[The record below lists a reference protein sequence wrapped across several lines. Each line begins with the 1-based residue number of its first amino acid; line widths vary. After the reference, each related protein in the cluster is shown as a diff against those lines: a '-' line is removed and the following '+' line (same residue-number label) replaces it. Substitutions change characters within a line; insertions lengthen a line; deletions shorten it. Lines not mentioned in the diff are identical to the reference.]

1 MPFTVLI
8 VDDEREM
15 CVSLSEILRSKG
27 FETIVATDPQTVPAL
42 LRKKRVDLAIM
53 DIRMPQLPGLDL
65 LKALKHEQPSLPVIM
80 ITGFPSVENAVRSMR
95 YGALNFFVKPLPIQE
110 LLQEVRQLAGSP
122 ALRSGGEER
131 IVTRNPRMLRI
142 LQEVQRVAPTDA
154 AVVITGETGTGKEL
168 IAAAIHAGS
177 SRQQGPF
184 VKLNCA
190 SIPDTLLESELFG
203 HEKGAYTDAADRH
216 IGKLEAADRGTLFF
230 DEIGDMTV
238 RTQAKLLRVLQDG
251 EFQRLGGLQTL
262 RADVRILAATNQDV
276 QRLLAQGSFR
286 EDLYYRLAV
295 VHIEVPALRERKED
309 LEPLSEHFLQRFNQ
323 RYGREVAG
331 ISPEVREIFQR
342 HNWPGNVR
350 ELKNCLERAV
360 IFCDGPTIGPEHLQ
374 AQYRL
379 LEEPS
384 FPRELEGARERLD
397 RELIAEALARSRGEK
412 QKAAALLHISRKTLY
427 NRMKKLGME

>member
-1 MPFTVLI
+1 
-8 VDDEREM
+8 
-15 CVSLSEILRSKG
+15 
-27 FETIVATDPQTVPAL
+27 
-42 LRKKRVDLAIM
+42 
-53 DIRMPQLPGLDL
+53 
-65 LKALKHEQPSLPVIM
+65 
-80 ITGFPSVENAVRSMR
+80 
-95 YGALNFFVKPLPIQE
+95 
-110 LLQEVRQLAGSP
+110 
-122 ALRSGGEER
+122 
-131 IVTRNPRMLRI
+131 
-142 LQEVQRVAPTDA
+142 
-154 AVVITGETGTGKEL
+154 
-168 IAAAIHAGS
+168 
-177 SRQQGPF
+177 
-184 VKLNCA
+184 
-190 SIPDTLLESELFG
+190 
-203 HEKGAYTDAADRH
+203 
-216 IGKLEAADRGTLFF
+216 
-230 DEIGDMTV
+230 V